1 MQIDAIYFP
10 NSCSMAVAEARWEGG
25 REKKGQREGKKGT
38 WRGSGGDRVK
48 QPHAFSAR
56 WILVGP

>member
-25 REKKGQREGKKGT
+25 REKKGQREEKKKGHGEEVEAT
-38 WRGSGGDRVK
+38 G
-48 QPHAFSAR
+48 
-56 WILVGP
+56 